1 MAPRRKVPGER
12 LSPEEAE
19 IVNINFVSQ
28 VEQFRFHY
36 QCHSCLHN
44 DPEAQKC
51 SMRYPRANPGPEEHR
66 CRGDEGELLFCKYFE
81 LR

>member
-1 MAPRRKVPGER
+1 MSPRRKVPGDR
-12 LSPEEAE
+12 LPPEKAA
-19 IVNINFVSQ
+19 IANRRFVEEVQ
-28 VEQFRFHY
+28 LYCFQY

-44 DPEAQKC
+44 DPEDESC

-66 CRGDEGELLFCKYFE
+66 CRGEEGELLFCKYFE